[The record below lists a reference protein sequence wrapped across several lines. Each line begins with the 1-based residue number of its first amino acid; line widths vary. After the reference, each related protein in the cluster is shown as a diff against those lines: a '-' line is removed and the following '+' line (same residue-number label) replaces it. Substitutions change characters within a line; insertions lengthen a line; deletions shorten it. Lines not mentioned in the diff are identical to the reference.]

1 MNQFEHKSLEWLGD
15 QYMKIDNRIADR
27 TRKSKR
33 KLIRDNMPDEKL
45 LYEIT
50 TQLNVIQK
58 DDMRSFL
65 DWAIKNQ
72 TRFSKEVTDG

>member
-45 LYEIT
+45 LYEIS

-58 DDMRSFL
+58 DDMKGFM
-65 DWAIKNQ
+65 DWAIKNK
-72 TRFSKEVTDG
+72 THFLKEELT

>member
-15 QYMKIDNRIADR
+15 QYMKIDKRIADR
-27 TRKSKR
+27 TRKSER
-33 KLIRDNMPDEKL
+33 KLIIDNMPDEKL

-58 DDMRSFL
+58 DDMNAFME
-65 DWAIKNQ
+65 WAIKNK
-72 TRFSKEVTDG
+72 THFTKE